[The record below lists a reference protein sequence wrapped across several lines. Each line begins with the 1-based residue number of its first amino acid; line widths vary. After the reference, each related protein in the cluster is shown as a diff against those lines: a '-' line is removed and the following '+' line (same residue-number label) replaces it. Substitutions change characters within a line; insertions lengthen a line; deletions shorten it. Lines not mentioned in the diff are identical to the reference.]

1 MSAQAMVFPATAVGL
16 PKEVMFDLPPQLP
29 DSARAYSAH
38 IAPDGITVVTGPTTS
53 ATSFVA
59 NAPGL
64 VNQAFT
70 SQQLSFTLPSGQS
83 PSTFLDTHSTSLSFT
98 LTWQVGTASSVT
110 GGLCQLIGGASSFFE
125 NLQLVSNNTPL
136 ESISSYGQLANMAI
150 TNLCNYAD
158 RYGSI
163 SFACLDV
170 NGQSGIDL
178 PHAATATHQISF
190 TIPLMSIIGQ
200 NNQSGKYLPIGL
212 INNLQ
217 LFMTTSALLPV
228 TTQCTAVTTA
238 AVFTTPTLSQFS
250 LNLKYVDIG
259 SNAVMNSAK
268 GGKIYIKANTW
279 TNSNVTV
286 PNGSLGASSLLFQIR
301 NSSVKSL
308 FWYQSIA
315 QTAASSNGS
324 YDALNNGFATKAQV
338 VIGGSRF
345 PQRELNP
352 SQRPSEAMH
361 HLAQAWGLGGDWQ
374 KFSGVLSRET
384 FGASIPSL
392 GTNPDL
398 SLVVPASGTRAAPTG
413 SDTGSIA
420 QVKSPSMHIL
430 GVDLEKCASSVLFQ
444 GINTRSTP
452 PFVEYNFGVATTST
466 ATCYGFA
473 ISDVVLE
480 VDIGSKQI
488 VAYI

>member
-1 MSAQAMVFPATAVGL
+1 MIFPSTAVGL
-16 PKEVMFDLPPQLP
+16 PKEVQYELPAQLP

-38 IAPDGITVVTGPTTS
+38 ISPDGITQVVGPTTS

-64 VNQAFT
+64 VNQAFS
-70 SQQLSFTLPSGQS
+70 SQQISFTLPSGQS
-83 PSTFLDTHSTSLSFT
+83 PSTFLDTTATSLSFN
-98 LTWQVGTASSVT
+98 LTWQIGTASSVT
-110 GGLCQLIGGASSFFE
+110 GGLCQLIGGASSFFDS
-125 NLQLVSNNTPL
+125 LQLVSNNTPL

-163 SFACLDV
+163 SFSGLDV

-178 PHAATATHQISF
+178 PHAATATHNISF

-200 NNQSGKYLPIGL
+200 NNNSGKYLPIGL

-228 TTQCTAVTTA
+228 TTYCTAVTTA

-259 SNAVMNSAK
+259 SNAVMSAAK

-279 TNSNVTV
+279 TNSNVSI
-286 PNGSLGASSLLFQIR
+286 PNGSIGASSLLFQIR

-308 FWYQSIA
+308 FWYQAIA
-315 QTAASSNGS
+315 QTAASSNGG
-324 YDALNNGFATKAQV
+324 YDCLNNGFVTAAQCV
-338 VIGGSRF
+338 VGGSRF
-345 PQRELNP
+345 PNRQLNP
-352 SQRPSEAMH
+352 SQRPSECMH
-361 HLAQAWGLGGDWQ
+361 NLACAWGYSGDWQ
-374 KFSGVLSRET
+374 KFSGVLSRESY
-384 FGASIPSL
+384 GATIPSL

-398 SLVVPASGTRAAPTG
+398 SLVVPASGTRSAPTG
-413 SDTGSIA
+413 SDTGAIA

-430 GVDLEKCASSVLFQ
+430 GVDLEKCSSSVLFQ
-444 GINTRSTP
+444 GINTRATP
-452 PFVEYNFGVATTST
+452 PFVELTFGVATTAT
-466 ATCYGFA
+466 ATCYGFS

-480 VDIGSKQI
+480 VDIGSRSI